1 MLLNAARE
9 VKEEIRA
16 MLPSY
21 ALRSGAPVAVGFSP
35 GPDAGDYKVAI
46 RPRRSDDLT
55 NSALRYLDRATGGDV
70 DIRVTGAIRPC
81 RALAMGISTAHVRG
95 AIGTLGFFARRTAD
109 GRVGFV
115 SNNHVIAAED
125 EGVDGDDVVV
135 VENGAGP
142 RVVGKLSGDYPRLR
156 SGSTTVDCAFAQLI
170 DGIDFDATL
179 GGGEILAS
187 NPVDAAGHLAVRK
200 VGRSSGRTEGKVSA
214 FALTDVVVDY
224 SFGSVLFHEQIE
236 IESLTTEPFSLPGD
250 SGSLIFTVDRQP
262 LALLHAG
269 SAIGGVTNAGLTY
282 ANPLSAVFEALGVT
296 LLT

>member
-1 MLLNAARE
+1 MFLNAARE
-9 VKEEIRA
+9 IKEEIRA
-16 MLPSY
+16 MLPSF
-21 ALRSGAPVAVGFSP
+21 ALRSGMPVAVGFSP
-35 GPDAGDYKVAI
+35 GADAADYKVAI
-46 RPRRSDDLT
+46 RARRSDDLT
-55 NSALRYLDRATGGDV
+55 KSALRYLEQATGGDV

-81 RALAMGISTAHVRG
+81 RALAMGVSTAHVHG
-95 AIGTLGFFARRTAD
+95 HIGTLGFFARRTAD

-135 VENGAGP
+135 VENGTDL
-142 RVVGKLSGDYPRLR
+142 RVVGKLAGDYPRLR
-156 SGSTTVDCAFAQLI
+156 GGSTTVDCAFAQLI

-179 GGGEILAS
+179 GGEVLAS
-187 NPVDAAGHLAVRK
+187 KPVEATGNLVVRK
-200 VGRSSGRTEGKVSA
+200 VGRSSGRTEGRVSA

-250 SGSLIFTVDRQP
+250 SGSLIFTAERQP